1 MYVSDMFTVH
11 TYLSTVERTLLR
23 RGYNAVTSEINE
35 REGAQYPLHVKLHVD
50 AGTRSR
56 VDDYGSIELDMAI
69 PSLADRGHPTALVR
83 SRMCTREAGNVLS
96 TDHTS
101 VLHKKIT
108 HHAGPWSIIPA
119 AALGEAIADQMD
131 EAGIPP
137 SNPVGL
143 L

>member
-11 TYLSTVERTLLR
+11 TFLTTVERTLLR
-23 RGYNAVTSEINE
+23 RGYSASTSEISE
-35 REGAQYPLHVKLHVD
+35 RDNDQYPLHMKLHAN
-50 AGTRSR
+50 AGQRSH

-83 SRMCTREAGNVLS
+83 PQMHTREAGSVLS

-101 VLHKKIT
+101 TLRKKIV
-108 HHAGPWSIIPA
+108 HHAGPWSLVPA
-119 AALGEAIADQMD
+119 AALGEAIADQLE